1 MPRRKRT
8 VAFLA
13 LAAAVVALP
22 ARSFADEPTVTRPAS
37 GSLALNFAA
46 PKGWTDET
54 RPSNRPGLW
63 RDWAFRDGGGVVH
76 SIVLSLT
83 RESQPA
89 AAYGPAAV
97 AYFKTAANVSLID
110 SGPTTTCGDVPA
122 FRYSYRSERTPGHP
136 LVIVHVLVDIAGL
149 LGDVSYAHPP
159 DVADRA
165 DALDALSTMC
175 DQKIYAMRAPAGW
188 QRGGVTAKNAPGVD
202 GFTTPGS
209 RAALIALAVPAP
221 VPSHVEHPA
230 PTTVNPPATLVSDV
244 EEPCGALHVRHA
256 VFRSEGPNGAGTM
269 IAEDVAGY
277 RHGVSYLYSYVRPAA
292 ERADPE
298 AQRALTSFCDP
309 NATLA
314 TPVPTAAATPSPS
327 PV

>member
-175 DQKIYAMRAPAGW
+175 DEKIYAMRAPAGW
-188 QRGGVTAKNAPGVD
+188 QRAGLVAKNSPGVD
-202 GFTTPGS
+202 TFMAPGKRS
-209 RAALIALAVPAP
+209 ALVALAVSAP
-221 VPSHVEHPA
+221 VSNGAQQLA
-230 PTTVNPPATLVSDV
+230 PTTVRPPATLVSDV
-244 EEPCGALHVRHA
+244 EEPCGTLRVRHS
-256 VFRSEGPNGAGTM
+256 VIRTDGKNGADIIET
-269 IAEDVAGY
+269 VSGY
-277 RHGVSYLYSYVRPAA
+277 RHGASYVYAYTHPEA

-314 TPVPTAAATPSPS
+314 TPVPSAAATPSPS